1 MSILLLQGD
10 ESIAKTPSS
19 GRKPLVP
26 AEGRKMWVQVKA
38 TGDVVEINLDK
49 DRPISFES
57 KDAELQ
63 WDRATAKNALKLK
76 EKVRLLKCQI
86 SESVN

>member
-1 MSILLLQGD
+1 
-10 ESIAKTPSS
+10 
-19 GRKPLVP
+19 
-26 AEGRKMWVQVKA
+26 MWVQVKA

-76 EKVRLLKCQI
+76 EKVRYLELLLYCLMNVV
-86 SESVN
+86 SH